1 MGYNHERRYE
11 LSLKWKG
18 ERNRASLFF
27 NDYQN
32 LGDMTGLTNDTYNT
46 IAKLLQHWI
55 DSGYL
60 PDVISTAL
68 VPILSGTSSRIL
80 TDGDNTS
87 YPAWYAYDNNVSTK
101 YIPTAGANRYI
112 GYDFQTP
119 VVVKRLEWKGA
130 DSAYPGF
137 SDQAK
142 LQASTDGS
150 NWVVIKNLTGGSNYG
165 QDVFVNV
172 TGSTKYRYWRVL
184 DSIRFGVVYL
194 QFYGK

>member
-1 MGYNHERRYE
+1 M
-11 LSLKWKG
+11 LIL
-18 ERNRASLFF
+18 
-27 NDYQN
+27 YQN

-80 TDGDNTS
+80 TDGDNTY